1 VSSDVRRV
9 RVTIAIVAALVIL
22 GLFVLKRIGVDEM
35 LFRILA
41 IAGGLLVTMLFVTYR
56 ALLKMVEA
64 ARTNPHPPPPDDDE
78 DDR

>member
-1 VSSDVRRV
+1 VSSSVRRV
-9 RVTIAIVAALVIL
+9 RITIALVAAVVVL
-22 GLFVLKRIGVDEM
+22 GLFTLKRAGVEDN

-41 IAGGLLVTMLFVTYR
+41 VAGGLLVTVLFVTYR

-64 ARTNPHPPPPDDDE
+64 AKANPHPPPPDADE